1 MMKNKNIRKKTLT
14 AVGAVVAAGLTPGI
28 IAATPSCLPVQDT
41 YMGVTAA
48 EVVVIDGMTYSFD
61 ELLAMQRP
69 GNGLE
74 QGEPRPQPLPQHA
87 ARYGAPGSS
96 QHATYYGEQH
106 PSGSVVIVTPSSE
119 ETMKK
124 VYLKYLTEYCAQLID
139 AKARRIRIT
148 PDSDLAQDLGMTLE
162 EMKELSAEI
171 KRHYGVET
179 SYFRFRLVGQLNTLR
194 LISDYIYKM
203 SAPK

>member
-87 ARYGAPGSS
+87 SRYGAPGSS
-96 QHATYYGEQH
+96 QHATYYGVQH
-106 PSGSVVIVTPSSE
+106 PSGSVVIVTSSE

-194 LISDYIYKM
+194 LISDYIYNM
-203 SAPK
+203 SAPR

>member
-41 YMGVTAA
+41 YMGITAA

-87 ARYGAPGSS
+87 SRYGAPGSS
-96 QHATYYGEQH
+96 QHATYYDVQH
-106 PSGSVVIVTPSSE
+106 PSGSVVIVTSSE

>member
-1 MMKNKNIRKKTLT
+1 MKNKNIRKKTLT

-87 ARYGAPGSS
+87 SRYGAPGSS
-96 QHATYYGEQH
+96 QHATFYGVQH
-106 PSGSVVIVTPSSE
+106 PSGSVVIVTSSE

>member
-1 MMKNKNIRKKTLT
+1 MKNKNIRKKTLT

-87 ARYGAPGSS
+87 SRYGAPGSS
-96 QHATYYGEQH
+96 QHATYYDVQH
-106 PSGSVVIVTPSSE
+106 PSGSVVIVTSSE

-139 AKARRIRIT
+139 AKAKRIRIT

>member
-41 YMGVTAA
+41 YMGITAA

-87 ARYGAPGSS
+87 SRYGAPGSS
-96 QHATYYGEQH
+96 QHATFYGVQH
-106 PSGSVVIVTPSSE
+106 PSGSVVIITSSE

>member
-1 MMKNKNIRKKTLT
+1 M
-14 AVGAVVAAGLTPGI
+14 GI
-28 IAATPSCLPVQDT
+28 
-41 YMGVTAA
+41 TAA

-87 ARYGAPGSS
+87 SRYGAPGSS
-96 QHATYYGEQH
+96 QHATFYGVQH

>member
-1 MMKNKNIRKKTLT
+1 MMKDKNIRKKTLT

-41 YMGVTAA
+41 YMGITAA

-87 ARYGAPGSS
+87 SRYGAPGSS
-96 QHATYYGEQH
+96 QHATFYGVQH
-106 PSGSVVIVTPSSE
+106 PSGSVVIVTSSE

>member
-1 MMKNKNIRKKTLT
+1 
-14 AVGAVVAAGLTPGI
+14 
-28 IAATPSCLPVQDT
+28 
-41 YMGVTAA
+41 
-48 EVVVIDGMTYSFD
+48 
-61 ELLAMQRP
+61 
-69 GNGLE
+69 
-74 QGEPRPQPLPQHA
+74 
-87 ARYGAPGSS
+87 
-96 QHATYYGEQH
+96 
-106 PSGSVVIVTPSSE
+106 
-119 ETMKK
+119 MKK

-139 AKARRIRIT
+139 AKAKRIRIT

>member
-87 ARYGAPGSS
+87 SRYGAPGSS
-96 QHATYYGEQH
+96 QHATFYGVQH
-106 PSGSVVIVTPSSE
+106 PSGSVVIVTSSE

>member
-1 MMKNKNIRKKTLT
+1 MKDKNIRKKTLT

-41 YMGVTAA
+41 YMGITAA

-87 ARYGAPGSS
+87 SRYGAPGSS
-96 QHATYYGEQH
+96 QHATFYGVQH
-106 PSGSVVIVTPSSE
+106 PSGSVVIVTSSE

>member
-1 MMKNKNIRKKTLT
+1 MKNKNIRKKTLT

-41 YMGVTAA
+41 YMGITAA

-87 ARYGAPGSS
+87 SRYGAPGSS
-96 QHATYYGEQH
+96 QHATYYGVQH
-106 PSGSVVIVTPSSE
+106 PSGSVVIVTSSE

>member
-87 ARYGAPGSS
+87 SRYGAPGSS
-96 QHATYYGEQH
+96 QHATFYGVQH
-106 PSGSVVIVTPSSE
+106 PSGSVVIVTSSE

-203 SAPK
+203 SAPR